1 MPKHNHFLLIF
12 PKTKQEAVGTCRE
25 TFAFKCYKNFTQMQE
40 NFDKFLFRSMSN
52 KIVAQFINEKS
63 LALVVN
69 AILEINFIISPSLTT
84 MLFQIF

>member
-1 MPKHNHFLLIF
+1 
-12 PKTKQEAVGTCRE
+12 
-25 TFAFKCYKNFTQMQE
+25 MQE

>member
-1 MPKHNHFLLIF
+1 M
-12 PKTKQEAVGTCRE
+12 GTCSE
-25 TFAFKCYKNFTQMQE
+25 TFAFKCYTNLTQMQE
-40 NFDKFLFRSMSN
+40 NFHKSFFRSMSN

-69 AILEINFIISPSLTT
+69 AILEIKSIISSSLTT